1 MPQEVTPRHYST
13 KLSDISA
20 CDKSHNLRRITSPT
34 KRLRNAVFVV
44 VKNRIPSY
52 FT

>member
-1 MPQEVTPRHYST
+1 MPQEVTTRHYST

-20 CDKSHNLRRITSPT
+20 CDKSHNLRRITSRT

-44 VKNRIPSY
+44 VKNRILSY